1 MFDYKFKLVQFKLPN
16 TNCLL
21 VGNIPQ
27 LYEWFLDK
35 ALKDENIENKKI
47 LNLPRNCD
55 IELKLVLKIL
65 ILHCYMK
72 MLMVYLLWKV
82 VRHFKLKQ
90 QNPGF

>member
-1 MFDYKFKLVQFKLPN
+1 MIKGFFFMFDYKFKLVQFKLPN

-55 IELKLVLKIL
+55 IELKLVLKT
-65 ILHCYMK
+65 
-72 MLMVYLLWKV
+72 
-82 VRHFKLKQ
+82 
-90 QNPGF
+90 GE